1 MPNSESAAATLRPNV
16 SGAVLLPDAAGY
28 DAARRVHNGLVDR
41 RPAIIVQC
49 RGTADTQAAVR
60 AAREHGF
67 EIAVR
72 GGGHNV
78 AGNAVCDGGLVI
90 DLSQMRAVHVDS
102 TARRVRAQG
111 GTTWGDYNRETQ
123 LYGLA
128 TTGGVVSTTGIG
140 GLTLGGGLGWLMGRH
155 GLAVDNLRSAT
166 LVNAAGDVVRA
177 SDDEHPDLFWA
188 IRGGGGNFGVATWL
202 EYDTHPVGPIVT
214 GGLVAHPFS
223 AARDVLRFYR
233 DLTATLPDEFTIFAG
248 LIHAPDG
255 SGAKLAAIIVCH
267 IGDLDAGARAVEP
280 IKRFGT
286 PVMDVIGPMPYS
298 VVNTLFD
305 AGFPAHALNYWKA
318 NFLSGLSDDA
328 IDTMIARF
336 AECPSPMSGLLLEHF
351 HGAATRV
358 AATATAFPHRTPG
371 FNMLVAGEW
380 MDPAQTAVNTD
391 WTRGTYAAMSAH
403 FAIGRYANYL
413 NTDEVGDQSAVAAA
427 FGPNAARL
435 RAAKRRYDPDN
446 VFHHNQNVKP

>member
-28 DAARRVHNGLVDR
+28 DAARRVHNGLIDR

-49 RGTADTQAAVR
+49 RGTADAQAAVR

-78 AGNAVCDGGLVI
+78 AGNAMCDGGVVI
-90 DLSQMRAVHVDS
+90 DLSQMRAVQVDPK
-102 TARRVRAQG
+102 ARRVRAQG

-123 LYGLA
+123 LHGLA

-140 GLTLGGGLGWLMGRH
+140 GLTLGGGLGWLMGSH

-166 LVNAAGDVVRA
+166 LVNAAGEVVQA
-177 SDDEHPDLFWA
+177 SDDDSPDLFWA

-202 EYDTHPVGPIVT
+202 EYDAHPVGPIVT

-233 DLTATLPDEFTIFAG
+233 DVTATLPDEFTIFAG

-255 SGAKLAAIIVCH
+255 SGAKLAAIFVCH

-305 AGFPAHALNYWKA
+305 AGFPAYALNYWKA

-358 AATATAFPHRTPG
+358 APTATAFPHRTPG

-391 WTRGTYAAMSAH
+391 WTRQTYAAMSSH
-403 FAIGRYANYL
+403 FAAGRYANYL
-413 NTDEVGDQSAVAAA
+413 NADEVGDQSALAAA

-435 RAAKRRYDPDN
+435 REVKRRYDPDN
-446 VFHHNQNVKP
+446 VFHHNQNIKP

>member
-1 MPNSESAAATLRPNV
+1 MPNPESVAAALQPHITGRV
-16 SGAVLLPDAAGY
+16 ILPADSTY
-28 DAARRVHNGLVDR
+28 DAARRVHNGLIDR
-41 RPAIIVQC
+41 RPAMIVRCQ
-49 RGTADTQAAVR
+49 GTADVQAALR

-67 EIAVR
+67 EISVR

-78 AGNAVCDGGLVI
+78 AGNAVCEGGLVI
-90 DLSQMRAVHVDS
+90 DLSDMRAVQVDPM
-102 TARRVRAQG
+102 ARRARAQG

-123 LYGLA
+123 LVGQA

-140 GLTLGGGLGWLMGRH
+140 GLTLGGGLGWLMGKH
-155 GLAVDNLRSAT
+155 GLAVDNLRRAT
-166 LVNAAGDVVRA
+166 LVSATGDVLQV

-188 IRGGGGNFGVATWL
+188 IRGGGGNFGAATWL
-202 EYDTHPVGPIVT
+202 EYETYPVGPIVT

-223 AARDVLRFYR
+223 AAKDVLRFYR
-233 DLTATLPDEFTIFAG
+233 DITATLPDDFTIFAG

-267 IGDLDAGARAVEP
+267 IGDLETGARAVAP
-280 IKRFGT
+280 IKQFGS

-305 AGFPAHALNYWKA
+305 AGFPPHALNYWKA
-318 NFLSGLSDDA
+318 NFLAALSDDA

-336 AECPSPMSGLLLEHF
+336 AECPSPMTGMLLEHF

-358 AATATAFPHRTPG
+358 APTATAFPHRASG
-371 FNMLVAGEW
+371 FNLLVAGEW
-380 MDPAQTAVNTD
+380 MSPTDTAANIA
-391 WTRGTYAAMSAH
+391 WTRDTYAALSAH
-403 FAIGRYANYL
+403 FASGRYGNYL
-413 NTDEVGDQSAVAAA
+413 SADEVGDASAVAAA

-435 RAAKRRYDPDN
+435 REVKRRYDPDN
-446 VFHHNQNVKP
+446 VFHHNQNITP